1 MATVER
7 YGPGETAKGFVPGD
21 FILAHRHNILG
32 GLISQAEKRRFRGP
46 DAVYAHWTHTG
57 HVVDEDGSLV
67 EAEIFGVKRNP
78 ISRYASDEYHL
89 VRLGPDFPKEGRQRT
104 VDYATGQ
111 VGQAFGFLD
120 MMGAGMYLLFGW
132 PLRVMRRNHQICSGL
147 VVRALQAGG
156 LVPDLDPFLTLP
168 ADLARRFGA
177 RP

>member
-7 YGPGETAKGFVPGD
+7 FGPGEAAKEFVPGD
-21 FILAHRHNILG
+21 FILAHRHNVLG
-32 GLISQAEKRRFRGP
+32 GLISQAQKRRFRGK
-46 DAVYAHWTHTG
+46 DAVYAHWTHTAA
-57 HVVDEDGSLV
+57 VVDTEGSLV

-78 ISRYASDEYHL
+78 ISRYTSDEYHL
-89 VRLGPDFPKEGRQRT
+89 VRLGPDFVEEGRRRT
-104 VDYATGQ
+104 VDYSTAQ

-120 MMGAGMYLLFGW
+120 MTGAGLYLLFGW

-156 LVPDLDPFLTLP
+156 LVPGLDPFLTLP
-168 ADLARRFGA
+168 ADLAKLFGA